1 MNLTDIGSAVVW
13 VDFFTILLSKVFHL
27 GKALDKWY
35 ATFGILAIISDC
47 LVIVLGI
54 MIAQFIAPDV
64 NTITLA
70 GVAIVVQIIHDVLFY
85 YMVILGVP
93 RGQNSMIDL
102 FKEYAVENSWK
113 ILVADS
119 AMIGSTVLLADYLS
133 TLKTSHT
140 TFIGLLGVYALT
152 YIMYTK

>member
-13 VDFFTILLSKVFHL
+13 VDFFTIFLSKVFHL
-27 GKALDKWY
+27 GKSLDKWY

-54 MIAQFIAPDV
+54 MIAQFIAPGV
-64 NTITLA
+64 NTVTLA
-70 GVAIVVQIIHDVLFY
+70 GVAIVVQIIHDILFY
-85 YMVILGVP
+85 YAVILGVP
-93 RGQNSMIDL
+93 RGQNDMIDL

-119 AMIGSTVLLADYLS
+119 AMIGSTVFLADYLS
-133 TLKTSHT
+133 TLKASHT

-152 YIMYTK
+152 YIIYTK